1 MKKALFWDFDGTL
14 VHPNQSFFDALQTAL
29 KAQNYFIPED
39 ELWALLKSS
48 CSWYNYDITYPDKTG
63 AHWWRSLFEKFDA
76 LFDKYEIAQT
86 LRKTIEEDFREQILS
101 GKSYVLFDDAKDV
114 LAQCM
119 EMGYQN
125 YVISNNYPELT
136 EIIYTFDLAPYFT
149 EYFVSANLGYEKP
162 RQEIFQYALE
172 AAGNPGICYMIGDNS
187 EADILGGKAVGMKTI
202 LVHHDDRY
210 EEDFNCKTLTE
221 ILKILK

>member
-63 AHWWRSLFEKFDA
+63 SKWWVSLFEKFDA
-76 LFDKYEIAQT
+76 LFDKYEIAPT

-136 EIIYTFDLAPYFT
+136 EIIHTFDLAPYFT

-162 RQEIFQYALE
+162 RQEIFRYALE
-172 AAGNPGICYMIGDNS
+172 AAGYPDVCYMIGDNPV
-187 EADILGGKAVGMKTI
+187 ADILGGKAAGMKTI

-210 EEDFNCKTLTE
+210 EEDFNCKTLTD